1 MAAAAVAASRRVARP
16 GRAGMPGPG
25 PAGLVSYAGMKPT
38 PEVPAADAAERDP
51 DSPDVL
57 RVLVDNHARFLA
69 FLERRVESRDVAEDI
84 LQEAFVRSLDRVD
97 SIRNTDSALA
107 WFYRVLRNAL
117 TDHFRRQESRDRA
130 LTRVS
135 REAGEEAAA
144 PDDELEAVV
153 CGCVMATVDTLKP
166 EYAAAVRRV
175 DLDGMSVRGYAEES
189 GITPGNAGVRL
200 HRAREALRR
209 QLARVCGT
217 CVEHGC
223 FDCQCKG

>member
-1 MAAAAVAASRRVARP
+1 MIPAPEPAAAD
-16 GRAGMPGPG
+16 
-25 PAGLVSYAGMKPT
+25 T
-38 PEVPAADAAERDP
+38 AERDP
-51 DSPDVL
+51 SAPDVL

-69 FLERRVESRDVAEDI
+69 FLERRVESREVAEDI

-107 WFYRVLRNAL
+107 WFYRVLRNAI
-117 TDHFRRQESRDRA
+117 TDHFRRQEARDRA
-130 LTRVS
+130 LTQVS
-135 REAGEEAAA
+135 VEAGEEAGAA
-144 PDDELEAVV
+144 DEELEAVV
-153 CGCVMATVDTLKP
+153 CACVMDLVHTLKP
-166 EYAAAVRRV
+166 EYATAVRRV

-217 CVEHGC
+217 CVAHGC
-223 FDCQCKG
+223 LDCQCRA

>member
-1 MAAAAVAASRRVARP
+1 MI
-16 GRAGMPGPG
+16 
-25 PAGLVSYAGMKPT
+25 PA
-38 PEVPAADAAERDP
+38 PEPAAADAAERDP
-51 DSPDVL
+51 SAPDVL

-69 FLERRVESRDVAEDI
+69 FLERRVESREVAEDI

-107 WFYRVLRNAL
+107 WFYRVLRNAI
-117 TDHFRRQESRDRA
+117 TDHFRRQEARDRA
-130 LTRVS
+130 LTQVS
-135 REAGEEAAA
+135 VEAGEEAGAA
-144 PDDELEAVV
+144 DEELEAVV
-153 CGCVMATVDTLKP
+153 CACVMDLVHTLKP
-166 EYAAAVRRV
+166 EYATAVRRV

-217 CVEHGC
+217 CVAHGC
-223 FDCQCKG
+223 LDCQCRA